1 VNLERP
7 LLVSTDTELI
17 DECSRL
23 AAAAG
28 VDLHV
33 ISHALGD
40 RARWAHASV
49 ILIDMSSASG
59 VADLPRRAGV
69 IVVTRGSGESVDP
82 AAWRVAVTIG
92 AEHVACL
99 PDAQNWLIERLGACV
114 DEPSREG
121 RLVPFVPATGGAGA
135 STLAAA
141 CAVEAGA
148 HGRSSVLIDGDRLG
162 GGLDIVL
169 GGEDATGVRWPELVD
184 TQGRLSVAAFKQ
196 ALPIVEG
203 VAVLSWDR
211 EGSPDATSESW
222 NAVLDVASRGFD
234 LTIVDL
240 PRDLASTS
248 RAALSR
254 AHAVVL
260 VVNARVRGAIAA
272 ARYLEELTAITT
284 DIRVIVREK
293 PNGVRPE
300 AIGQILG
307 VPILGSIPVGSPLV
321 DDGRLPRIPESV
333 LRACTEP
340 DAALR
345 STFAA

>member
-1 VNLERP
+1 MNLERP

-28 VDLHV
+28 ADLHV
-33 ISHALGD
+33 VSHALGD
-40 RARWAHASV
+40 RARWARASV
-49 ILIDMSSASG
+49 ILIDIPSASG

-69 IVVTRGSGESVDP
+69 IVVTRGSSESVDP

-99 PDAQNWLIERLGACV
+99 PDAQTWLIERLGACA

-121 RLVPFVPATGGAGA
+121 RLVAFVSATGGAGA

-141 CAVEAGA
+141 CAVDAA
-148 HGRSSVLIDGDRLG
+148 AQGRTSLLVDGDRLG
-162 GGLDIVL
+162 GGIDIVL
-169 GGEDATGVRWPELVD
+169 GGEEVNGVRWPELVD

-211 EGSPDATSESW
+211 EGSPDATPQSW
-222 NAVLDVASRGFD
+222 NAVLDAAARGFD
-234 LTIVDL
+234 LTVVDH
-240 PRDLASTS
+240 PRDLASS
-248 RAALSR
+248 SVAALSR

-272 ARYLEELTAITT
+272 ARCLEELTVLST

-307 VPILGSIPVGSPLV
+307 VPILGSIPVGSPFI
-321 DDGRLPRIPESV
+321 DDGRLPRIPEAV
-333 LRACTEP
+333 VRACTDQ

-345 STFAA
+345 TTFAA